1 MILSEVIDLHK
12 SPLIKPV
19 CLPSSGGSS
28 DVYTGQ
34 SAVVS
39 GWGLTDYY
47 NGSYPQHLR
56 HVSVTVLGKQCGQLA
71 QFLTDSQICAGHPQ
85 GGRDAC
91 QGDSGGPL
99 VTRDQDNNLG
109 LTVVGVVS
117 AGSVCGHQD
126 YPGIYT
132 DVKLFSSEQGWL
144 SQLISGS
151 DTCPPPP
158 PPETNQDIVDLTTTT
173 TTTTATTTTTRNLA
187 VIVIG
192 GNGYSREKKVESL
205 KLQTKS

>member
-1 MILSEVIDLHK
+1 M
-12 SPLIKPV
+12 
-19 CLPSSGGSS
+19 
-28 DVYTGQ
+28 
-34 SAVVS
+34 S

-56 HVSVTVLGKQCGQLA
+56 HVSVTVLGKDCGQLSP
-71 QFLTDSQICAGHPQ
+71 FITDTQICAGHSQ

-99 VTRDQDNNLG
+99 VTRDSDNNLG

-117 AGSVCGHQD
+117 AGSICGHQD

-132 DVKLFSSEQGWL
+132 DLKLYLSQDGWL

-158 PPETNQDIVDLTTTT
+158 QSSQDIVDQTTTT
-173 TTTTATTTTTRNLA
+173 TTTSTTTITTTTTPTRNLA

-192 GNGYSREKKVESL
+192 GSGYSRGKKVEL
-205 KLQTKS
+205 LILN